1 MSFIIDT
8 ADVGD
13 LVHRFDTD
21 ADPQTVFFLM
31 SIGLNE
37 ENTDYA
43 SEMFPP
49 LLKTLSLW
57 AVKIEQTV
65 HQKLQT
71 PPDEHATVQ
80 ASWDRASYRS
90 RLLEGVLKSTP
101 W

>member
-1 MSFIIDT
+1 MSFKIDT
-8 ADVGD
+8 GDVGD
-13 LVHRFDTD
+13 LVNRFDTD

-31 SIGLNE
+31 PIGLDE
-37 ENTDYA
+37 ENTDY
-43 SEMFPP
+43 PP

-65 HQKLQT
+65 HEKLPT